1 MNGIC
6 IGLAGKLSVLGRATT
21 LADYILVGQ
30 EEVKIKNKRLKIIQ
44 KKNKIRSYFEG
55 KG

>member
-1 MNGIC
+1 LIINSGFDKVNGIC

-30 EEVKIKNKRLKIIQ
+30 EEVKK
-44 KKNKIRSYFEG
+44 ED
-55 KG
+55 